1 MTAPLLPPAATFAYW
16 WPSAPKAV
24 RDFSHGFLK
33 ARGLTY
39 LEDIPSADWQAY
51 AAGAKAAAKA
61 PRTFAPAPRP
71 APKPS
76 LPGNPVD
83 LISGERL

>member
-1 MTAPLLPPAATFAYW
+1 MTSPLLPPAATFAYW
-16 WPSAPKAV
+16 WPSAPSV
-24 RDFSHGFLK
+24 ITDFSDSFLK
-33 ARGLTY
+33 ARGLPR
-39 LEDIPSADWQAY
+39 LEDIPPSDWQAY
-51 AAGAKAAAKA
+51 SDGAKAAAKA
-61 PRTFAPAPRP
+61 PRIFAPSQQ